1 MVDVAPTILGLLG
14 LDRPA
19 AMEGRRMTTGDTG
32 GSLVSREASLV
43 DANEDG
49 LFRDG
54 LVGASMVVV
63 LVIACVLALGTAL
76 VDQLRGRARRWRRRG
91 SWALRFLALGLVGFL
106 DATYLAG
113 PFHFARHGG
122 AVAYWLFVGVVAV
135 VFAAMFLAIGRA
147 RLAGSLLVALASVV
161 VLHVADLVTGAH
173 LEWNTVFG
181 YSPTVGI
188 RLVGEGN
195 MTFAELSAAATL
207 FAGLLVWRV
216 PTRTGVR
223 VAVGVL
229 AVTVVVMGVPI
240 WGNDFGAVVSA
251 LPGFAIL
258 AWLLLGHEVRSRAVA
273 AIVGIVV
280 AAVVAVGLLDLL
292 RPPDDR
298 THVGKFFQKVG
309 TDLDG
314 ATLVIRRKATLN
326 LSAFGHSVL
335 LGTIVAVALLV
346 AFLWY
351 VRPRSL
357 RPTVAA
363 IGTAQ
368 ATVVA
373 FLVVAVL
380 GTALND
386 SGIAIAGMMFAV
398 FEVALVVL
406 VGREFLSRQE
416 PADP

>member
-14 LDRPA
+14 LDRPD
-19 AMEGRRMTTGDTG
+19 AMEGRRMTTGDTA
-32 GSLVSREASLV
+32 GSLASREASLV

-63 LVIACVLALGTAL
+63 LVIACVLALGTGL
-76 VDQLRGRARRWRRRG
+76 VDQLRGRARAWRRRG
-91 SWALRFLALGLVGFL
+91 AWALAFLALALVGFL

-113 PFHFARHGG
+113 PFHFARHGS
-122 AVAYWLFVGVVAV
+122 AAAYWSFVGVVAV
-135 VFAAMFLAIGRA
+135 VLAAAFLAIGRA
-147 RLAGSLLVALASVV
+147 KLARSLLIALGSVVALHVV
-161 VLHVADLVTGAH
+161 DFLTGAH

-195 MTFAELSAAATL
+195 MTFAQLSAAATL
-207 FAGLLVWRV
+207 FAGLLAWRV

-223 VAVGVL
+223 LAVGVL
-229 AVTVVVMGVPI
+229 AVTVVVMGVPL

-258 AWLLLGHEVRSRAVA
+258 AWLLLGHEIRARALA
-273 AIVGIVV
+273 AIVGVVV

-292 RPPDDR
+292 RPADDR

-314 ATLVIRRKATLN
+314 ATLVIRRKAALN
-326 LSAFGHSVL
+326 LSVFGHSVL
-335 LGTIVAVALLV
+335 LGTIIAAALLV

-363 IGTAQ
+363 ISTTQ

-398 FEVALVVL
+398 FEAALVVL
-406 VGREFLSRQE
+406 MGRGYLSRQE
-416 PADP
+416 AADP